1 MRKGWLY
8 LIVGGVAVLII
19 GVIVGLYLLG
29 GDHQA
34 PLERLRDISLV
45 FISLAVVIVV
55 MLLAGLVGVS
65 VWLAF
70 MIKDRVIPV
79 LEELNAT
86 ASRIRGTTEFVSEE
100 VATPI
105 ISAYSRF
112 AGMRA
117 MMKTVVGT
125 NRASRSSSKATAED
139 VVSQDSPSR

>member
-125 NRASRSSSKATAED
+125 NRASRSSSKATAKD
-139 VVSQDSPSR
+139 VASQDPPSR